1 MKVGETGRSSGPV
14 SVRRARARAAAEEA
28 APAAPRKVADTVSI
42 MGIPEVE
49 LTPKVRA
56 AIVTLMAEV
65 ESLRHEVEHTR
76 ERLAHLERLADQDPL
91 APIANRRAFVRE
103 LSRALSITER
113 YGTPSSLV
121 YFDVNGLKEINDTYG
136 HTAGDEGLLRVASI
150 LREHVRDV
158 DVVGRLGGD
167 EFGVIM
173 VQTELEPAFDKHSG
187 CRPRS
192 ARTHSRGSD
201 TTSPS
206 RSRTAST
213 RSSPA
218 RASTT
223 RSPPP
228 TGRCTSKSWRPRPPA
243 AKRSRGPTQAIMSG
257 RMSLSRRA
265 IWSLSASLRFFSRCT
280 WMGS

>member
-14 SVRRARARAAAEEA
+14 SVRRARARAETQKSES
-28 APAAPRKVADTVSI
+28 AAPRKVADTVSI

-167 EFGVIM
+167 ELGVIM
-173 VQTELEPAFDKHSG
+173 VQTELEPAFDK
-187 CRPRS
+187 
-192 ARTHSRGSD
+192 ARRLAAAIRD
-201 TTSPS
+201 NPF
-206 RSRTAST
+206 
-213 RSSPA
+213 
-218 RASTT
+218 
-223 RSPPP
+223 
-228 TGRCTSKSWRPRPPA
+228 SWDGHDIALEVAHGVYAFKAGESVNDALA
-243 AKRSRGPTQAIMSG
+243 AADKAMYEQKLATKAAGG
-257 RMSLSRRA
+257 
-265 IWSLSASLRFFSRCT
+265 
-280 WMGS
+280 

>member
-14 SVRRARARAAAEEA
+14 SVRRARARAETQKA
-28 APAAPRKVADTVSI
+28 APAAPRNVADTVSI
-42 MGIPEVE
+42 MGISEVE

-56 AIVTLMAEV
+56 AIVTLVAEV

-76 ERLAHLERLADQDPL
+76 ERLAQLERLADQDPL

-121 YFDVNGLKEINDTYG
+121 YFAVNGLKEINDTYG

-167 EFGVIM
+167 EYGVIM
-173 VQTELEPAFDKHSG
+173 VQTELEPAFDK
-187 CRPRS
+187 
-192 ARTHSRGSD
+192 ARRLPAAIRENPFSWDGHDIALEVAHGVYAFKAGESVND
-201 TTSPS
+201 
-206 RSRTAST
+206 
-213 RSSPA
+213 A
-218 RASTT
+218 RAAADKAMYEQKLATKST
-223 RSPPP
+223 
-228 TGRCTSKSWRPRPPA
+228 G
-243 AKRSRGPTQAIMSG
+243 G
-257 RMSLSRRA
+257 
-265 IWSLSASLRFFSRCT
+265 
-280 WMGS
+280 

>member
-173 VQTELEPAFDKHSG
+173 VQTELEPAFDKAQ
-187 CRPRS
+187 R
-192 ARTHSRGSD
+192 
-201 TTSPS
+201 
-206 RSRTAST
+206 
-213 RSSPA
+213 
-218 RASTT
+218 
-223 RSPPP
+223 
-228 TGRCTSKSWRPRPPA
+228 
-243 AKRSRGPTQAIMSG
+243 
-257 RMSLSRRA
+257 
-265 IWSLSASLRFFSRCT
+265 LSAAIRENPFSWERHDIALEVAHGVYAFKPGESVNDALAAADRAMYEQKLAT
-280 WMGS
+280 KAAGG

>member
-1 MKVGETGRSSGPV
+1 
-14 SVRRARARAAAEEA
+14 
-28 APAAPRKVADTVSI
+28 

-173 VQTELEPAFDKHSG
+173 VQTELEPAFEKARRLAAAIRENPFSWDGHDIALEVAHGVYRLQSRRERQR
-187 CRPRS
+187 RPR
-192 ARTHSRGSD
+192 RRRQGD
-201 TTSPS
+201 V
-206 RSRTAST
+206 
-213 RSSPA
+213 
-218 RASTT
+218 RAKAGDQ
-223 RSPPP
+223 
-228 TGRCTSKSWRPRPPA
+228 GRRRLGVAGVEPA
-243 AKRSRGPTQAIMSG
+243 AHAIMSG

-265 IWSLSASLRFFSRCT
+265 IWSLSASLRFFNRCT
-280 WMGS
+280 WIGS

>member
-1 MKVGETGRSSGPV
+1 MKVGETGRSSGPA
-14 SVRRARARAAAEEA
+14 SVRRARARTETQETAA
-28 APAAPRKVADTVSI
+28 AAPRKVADTVSV

-65 ESLRHEVEHTR
+65 ESLRNEVEHAR

-103 LSRALSITER
+103 LSRAISITER
-113 YGTPSSLV
+113 YGTPSRLV
-121 YFDVNGLKEINDTYG
+121 YFDANGLKEINDTYG

-173 VQTELEPAFDKHSG
+173 VQTESEPAFEKAQRLAAAIRERPFAWDGHEIALEVAHGVYAFKPGESVNDALAAADK
-187 CRPRS
+187 
-192 ARTHSRGSD
+192 AMYAQKLATKAAGS
-201 TTSPS
+201 
-206 RSRTAST
+206 
-213 RSSPA
+213 
-218 RASTT
+218 
-223 RSPPP
+223 
-228 TGRCTSKSWRPRPPA
+228 
-243 AKRSRGPTQAIMSG
+243 
-257 RMSLSRRA
+257 
-265 IWSLSASLRFFSRCT
+265 
-280 WMGS
+280 

>member
-14 SVRRARARAAAEEA
+14 SVRRARARAETQKTEVS
-28 APAAPRKVADTVSI
+28 APRAVADTVSI

-76 ERLAHLERLADQDPL
+76 ERLANLERLADQDPL

-136 HTAGDEGLLRVASI
+136 HTAGDEGLLRVANI

-158 DVVGRLGGD
+158 DVVGQLGGD

-173 VQTELEPAFDKHSG
+173 VQTELDPAFDKAERLATAIRENPFSWDGHDIALEVAHGVYAFKAGESVNDALAAADKAMYEHKLASKAG
-187 CRPRS
+187 
-192 ARTHSRGSD
+192 GS
-201 TTSPS
+201 
-206 RSRTAST
+206 
-213 RSSPA
+213 
-218 RASTT
+218 
-223 RSPPP
+223 
-228 TGRCTSKSWRPRPPA
+228 
-243 AKRSRGPTQAIMSG
+243 
-257 RMSLSRRA
+257 
-265 IWSLSASLRFFSRCT
+265 
-280 WMGS
+280 

>member
-14 SVRRARARAAAEEA
+14 SVRRARARAGAQET
-28 APAAPRKVADTVSI
+28 APVEPRKVADTVSI

-49 LTPKVRA
+49 LMPKVRA

-103 LSRALSITER
+103 LSRAISITER

-173 VQTELEPAFDKHSG
+173 VQTELEPAFDK
-187 CRPRS
+187 
-192 ARTHSRGSD
+192 ARRLAAAIRENPFSWDGHDIALEVAHGVYAFKAGESVNDALAAADRAMYEQKL
-201 TTSPS
+201 
-206 RSRTAST
+206 AS
-213 RSSPA
+213 
-218 RASTT
+218 
-223 RSPPP
+223 
-228 TGRCTSKSWRPRPPA
+228 KA
-243 AKRSRGPTQAIMSG
+243 AAG
-257 RMSLSRRA
+257 
-265 IWSLSASLRFFSRCT
+265 
-280 WMGS
+280 